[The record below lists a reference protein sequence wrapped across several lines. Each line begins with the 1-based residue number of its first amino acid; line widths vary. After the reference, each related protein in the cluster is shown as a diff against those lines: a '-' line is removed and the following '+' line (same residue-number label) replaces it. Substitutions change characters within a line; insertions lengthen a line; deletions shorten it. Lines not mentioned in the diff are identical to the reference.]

1 MSPPQNNSAAR
12 ADWQADLLLA
22 KQALEGDEK
31 AAASLR
37 DHYDRLI
44 RATLCKRGASNTEAE
59 DVLADLWAD
68 CFGSSGEP
76 LLKKYQGRCAL
87 SSWLITV
94 ATNRLIDFKRRKS
107 FQQELPEGV
116 VETMPA
122 NRIDQAKDSQPKQRD
137 MALLSVLR
145 GAVSQAFASEP
156 PETLLMLKLVHMYDV
171 TQRELGRIWNWHES
185 KVSRTLDSARDKI
198 RVAILAQVRRTDP
211 WLTLEW
217 DDFRELAM
225 WAPTL
230 ISSVGSKIEMQKHV
244 SS

>member
-1 MSPPQNNSAAR
+1 MSRPQNNSAAR
-12 ADWQADLLLA
+12 ADWQADQLLA
-22 KQALEGDEK
+22 KQALEGDQK

-37 DHYDRLI
+37 NNYDRLI

-76 LLKKYQGRCAL
+76 LLNKYQGRCAL

-107 FQQELPEGV
+107 FQQELPEGA
-116 VETMPA
+116 VETLPV
-122 NRIDQAKDSQPKQRD
+122 NRFDQAGDLQPRQKDT
-137 MALLSVLR
+137 ALLSVLR
-145 GAVSQAFASEP
+145 DAVSQAFAAEP

-171 TQRELGRIWNWHES
+171 TQREIGRIWNWHES

-217 DDFRELAM
+217 DDFRELATS
-225 WAPTL
+225 APTL
-230 ISSVGSKIEMQKHV
+230 ISGGSKIEMQKRI